1 MPSLN
6 FKKQFVSAVRLG
18 LAIRAQGRDPY
29 PDEQAKLQTIRA
41 SSKRRYKDGDTLFM
55 FTGPRM
61 APDKIGE
68 AICREITPIHIDG
81 RKREVRMP
89 AGLVWRYLTDDDI
102 ADLARADGFSS
113 TDDFFAFF
121 ADMNFSGQLIK
132 W

>member
-6 FKKQFVSAVRLG
+6 FKKQFVPAILLG
-18 LAIRAQGRDPY
+18 LAIRAQGREPY
-29 PDEQAKLQTIRA
+29 PDEQAKLQTIRVG
-41 SSKRRYKDGDTLFM
+41 KRKYKAGDRLPM
-55 FTGPRM
+55 FAGPRM

-68 AICREITPIHIDG
+68 AVCREVISIHIDG

-89 AGLVWRYLTDDDI
+89 SGFTWRYLTDDDL

-121 ADMNFSGQLIK
+121 ADTSFVGQLIK